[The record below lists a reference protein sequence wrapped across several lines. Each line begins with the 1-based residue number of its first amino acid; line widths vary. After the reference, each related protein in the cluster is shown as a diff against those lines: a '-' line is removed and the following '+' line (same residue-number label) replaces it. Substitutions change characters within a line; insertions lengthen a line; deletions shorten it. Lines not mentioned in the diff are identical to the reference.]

1 MDSVL
6 SESLWQWDPKVG
18 DLYLATTKPWETV
31 VEVGSSPDVQIALSQ
46 LGIGA
51 KDSPNHLVA
60 GFPRSFPQDSWSW
73 ETATMMNFVDGQK
86 KPKKR
91 RRLCRVKKCMRGTRF
106 LLSFFRLFW
115 KKECKRKW
123 LFGEHH
129 FTQSSTYPQTVKWHV
144 LSLSFFF
151 FEKKKKRTNQYPLP
165 VCDLSK
171 NEVLLQCI
179 PKNGNSVSVQKEEK
193 SLVVCLFFVGHGKE
207 KEKKKKK
214 VLFLWNSFYQNRL
227 CGSKWA
233 TTGKQYWR
241 RGMNRKHIFRV
252 TVLAHVRSQKGC
264 CLLVIAGRWPWRLE
278 SAQES
283 CNNSPAEA
291 CTSQNGWRQS
301 QRETKKKSIFI
312 LFGCWTKKNNNN
324 NNPSECAAKAT
335 KHRPKKKTQQKP
347 KIMWL
352 CLACRG
358 SHGSFLSFVFCL
370 FLCVCVC
377 VCVCGVLR
385 CGEKEIS
392 FFFHNVHHTH
402 THTRKK
408 MWNENSAEVLWAWAD
423 LKHLS
428 VQILVAVANI
438 QSPKAKKKEKRRRI
452 LFFSLSFGWGLE
464 CGAGFRDNSDWTRVS
479 RFWAKVATPLRKEK
493 LLVLFDITQVWRKR
507 WRHPTFCSHSVPPFC
522 LFGENQR
529 KTNKKIDICV
539 CVIPETLILKSK
551 RKKWCREWGAMRPS
565 RRSLFLLTSLLVGDS
580 SLARRVAKFEPK
592 RKKDDVCFCGCSWH
606 SITVYAGHRES
617 DKKRKDTFLL
627 SFLSRASILLTKGP
641 AEQKQR
647 KKNVFPRH
655 WFLEKRQKRKFVLP
669 YRITAAGLLGQTS
682 LVLWM

>member
-1 MDSVL
+1 
-6 SESLWQWDPKVG
+6 
-18 DLYLATTKPWETV
+18 
-31 VEVGSSPDVQIALSQ
+31 
-46 LGIGA
+46 
-51 KDSPNHLVA
+51 
-60 GFPRSFPQDSWSW
+60 
-73 ETATMMNFVDGQK
+73 
-86 KPKKR
+86 
-91 RRLCRVKKCMRGTRF
+91 MRGTRF

-301 QRETKKKSIFI
+301 QRETKKRVYLYSLVVEQKKTTTTTTPQNVPPKLQSTDQKKETTKTKDYVA
-312 LFGCWTKKNNNN
+312 LFG
-324 NNPSECAAKAT
+324 
-335 KHRPKKKTQQKP
+335 
-347 KIMWL
+347 
-352 CLACRG
+352 
-358 SHGSFLSFVFCL
+358 V
-370 FLCVCVC
+370 
-377 VCVCGVLR
+377 
-385 CGEKEIS
+385 
-392 FFFHNVHHTH
+392 
-402 THTRKK
+402 
-408 MWNENSAEVLWAWAD
+408 
-423 LKHLS
+423 
-428 VQILVAVANI
+428 
-438 QSPKAKKKEKRRRI
+438 
-452 LFFSLSFGWGLE
+452 
-464 CGAGFRDNSDWTRVS
+464 
-479 RFWAKVATPLRKEK
+479 
-493 LLVLFDITQVWRKR
+493 
-507 WRHPTFCSHSVPPFC
+507 
-522 LFGENQR
+522 
-529 KTNKKIDICV
+529 
-539 CVIPETLILKSK
+539 
-551 RKKWCREWGAMRPS
+551 
-565 RRSLFLLTSLLVGDS
+565 
-580 SLARRVAKFEPK
+580 
-592 RKKDDVCFCGCSWH
+592 
-606 SITVYAGHRES
+606 
-617 DKKRKDTFLL
+617 
-627 SFLSRASILLTKGP
+627 
-641 AEQKQR
+641 
-647 KKNVFPRH
+647 
-655 WFLEKRQKRKFVLP
+655 
-669 YRITAAGLLGQTS
+669 
-682 LVLWM
+682 

>member
-301 QRETKKKSIFI
+301 QRETKKESIFI
-312 LFGCWTKKNNNN
+312 LMVVGWTWTKKTT
-324 NNPSECAAKAT
+324 T
-335 KHRPKKKTQQKP
+335 KQ
-347 KIMWL
+347 
-352 CLACRG
+352 
-358 SHGSFLSFVFCL
+358 
-370 FLCVCVC
+370 
-377 VCVCGVLR
+377 
-385 CGEKEIS
+385 
-392 FFFHNVHHTH
+392 
-402 THTRKK
+402 
-408 MWNENSAEVLWAWAD
+408 
-423 LKHLS
+423 
-428 VQILVAVANI
+428 
-438 QSPKAKKKEKRRRI
+438 
-452 LFFSLSFGWGLE
+452 
-464 CGAGFRDNSDWTRVS
+464 
-479 RFWAKVATPLRKEK
+479 PLR
-493 LLVLFDITQVWRKR
+493 
-507 WRHPTFCSHSVPPFC
+507 
-522 LFGENQR
+522 
-529 KTNKKIDICV
+529 V
-539 CVIPETLILKSK
+539 C
-551 RKKWCREWGAMRPS
+551 
-565 RRSLFLLTSLLVGDS
+565 
-580 SLARRVAKFEPK
+580 
-592 RKKDDVCFCGCSWH
+592 
-606 SITVYAGHRES
+606 
-617 DKKRKDTFLL
+617 
-627 SFLSRASILLTKGP
+627 
-641 AEQKQR
+641 
-647 KKNVFPRH
+647 
-655 WFLEKRQKRKFVLP
+655 RQ
-669 YRITAAGLLGQTS
+669 S
-682 LVLWM
+682 